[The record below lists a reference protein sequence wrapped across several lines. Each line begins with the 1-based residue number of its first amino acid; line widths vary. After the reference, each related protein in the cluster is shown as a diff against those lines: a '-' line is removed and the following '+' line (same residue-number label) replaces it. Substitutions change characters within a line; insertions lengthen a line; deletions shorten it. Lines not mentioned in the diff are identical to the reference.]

1 MSPLR
6 QRMTED
12 LRVRNYALKT
22 QQIYLDLRPALP
34 NTSAGVRI
42 FSAPREW
49 WGGRGLPMDAGL
61 DSADGVN
68 AVD

>member
-22 QQIYLDLRPALP
+22 QQIYLDHAARFAQH
-34 NTSAGVRI
+34 
-42 FSAPREW
+42 F
-49 WGGRGLPMDAGL
+49 GRSPDLLGAEEIRRYPLGLSRDPW
-61 DSADGVN
+61 
-68 AVD
+68 